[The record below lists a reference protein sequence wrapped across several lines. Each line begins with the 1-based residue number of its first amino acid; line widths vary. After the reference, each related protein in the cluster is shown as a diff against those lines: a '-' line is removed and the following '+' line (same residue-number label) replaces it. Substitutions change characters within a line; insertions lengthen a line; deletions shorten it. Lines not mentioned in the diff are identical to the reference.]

1 MDLRKEH
8 REPNHYYETY
18 TPFEYEFK
26 AFWLGMKLSSSESI
40 DTLLLKSTALML
52 SMNKDKL
59 NKIFTLRK
67 IEERRKNKVW

>member
-1 MDLRKEH
+1 MDLRKER

-18 TPFEYEFK
+18 TPFEYDFK

-40 DTLLLKSTALML
+40 DTLPLKSTALMF
-52 SMNKDKL
+52 SMNKL

-67 IEERRKNKVW
+67 IEERRKNKVR